1 MGNFINMKTTSERRE
16 LILFHL
22 HQKGSVQVADLAEMF
37 NVSTVTIR
45 NDLGALENKGIVT
58 RAYGGAYLNKENISL
73 TEYSMDQKTKFNDV
87 IKQRIGKLA
96 ASLINEGDSIILD
109 SGTTTSQIAEHLQN
123 IKNVIA
129 MTNAINVAN
138 ALIKAPGIEILITG
152 GHLRRKSLSF
162 FGAQAEQSLR
172 LYHFNKLFLGVDG
185 FHLEKGIS
193 THNEQEA
200 QLNRAMCDVA
210 DEIIV
215 VTDSSK
221 FSNISLHKI
230 LDSIQVNTVITDNGI
245 AEKDLLGLQKLGIK
259 VLLVDK

>member
-1 MGNFINMKTTSERRE
+1 MKTTSERRE

-37 NVSTVTIR
+37 SVSTVTIR
-45 NDLGALENKGIVT
+45 NDLGALEKKGIVT
-58 RAYGGAYLNKENISL
+58 RAYGGAYLNKANISL
-73 TEYSMDQKTKFNDV
+73 TEYSIDQKSKFNDV

-96 ASLINEGDSIILD
+96 ATLINEGDSIILD

-123 IKNVIA
+123 IKNVIV
-129 MTNAINVAN
+129 MTNGINVAN
-138 ALIKAPGIEILITG
+138 ALIKSPGIEILITG

-162 FGAQAEQSLR
+162 FGSQAEQSLKQ
-172 LYHFNKLFLGVDG
+172 YHFNKLFLGVDG

-193 THNEQEA
+193 THNEPEA
-200 QLNRAMCDVA
+200 QLNRAMCEVA

-230 LDSIQVNTVITDNGI
+230 LDSKRVDTVITDDGI
-245 AEKDLLGLQKLGIK
+245 SENDLASLKQLGIK
-259 VLLVDK
+259 VLLVEK